1 MFSCLVSSNSTS
13 VKKKRGASVGG
24 LLTLFLASW
33 QSFMIPV
40 GKIPQTLAKVLVES
54 KIEWLQVCLQP

>member
-13 VKKKRGASVGG
+13 AKKRGVSVGE

-40 GKIPQTLAKVLVES
+40 GKLPQTLAKVLVES